1 MAFDAPTQEQL
12 EERRGVRADAL
23 VWLTARNPQTGL
35 PESIGFWTGED
46 HRVLTV
52 EGQSRLY
59 YAAVMDV
66 PPIVSEVGLR
76 VQYHRVILPPLTP
89 AVRQALRVY
98 DAQQA
103 ACEIHT
109 LPFDI
114 DTGQPRTPVRLVR
127 GWVENA
133 PEAIDGIGGGAS
145 VELRIAS
152 DARRLTQGVP
162 LYRSDA
168 AQQQLHPGDR
178 GREYVDTAHTWE
190 VPWDTR

>member
-1 MAFDAPTQEQL
+1 MAFDAPTQQQL
-12 EERRGVRADAL
+12 EERRGVHAEAL
-23 VWLTARNPQTGL
+23 VWLTARNHQTGQ

-59 YAAVMDV
+59 YAAVMAV
-66 PPIVSEVGLR
+66 PPIRSEVGLR

-89 AVRQALRVY
+89 EVRQALRVY

-133 PEAIDGIGGGAS
+133 PEVIESGGAAA
-145 VELRIAS
+145 ELRIAS

-168 AQQQLHPGDR
+168 AQRALHPADR
-178 GREYVDTAHTWE
+178 GREYVDTAHTWD
-190 VPWDTR
+190 VRWDTR